1 MTRLSTLAAGLLALP
16 LLLACGEDVAGP
28 EDEQI
33 RGDRAMNLEV
43 TPSAAMIPVGG
54 FVNLSAVLYGVE
66 GEVVA
71 RHSVDWSSSDPRVA
85 RVDGNGTV
93 RGVAP
98 GSASIK
104 ATGSGLIGHASV
116 RVLGEDPIP
125 DEPEEK

>member
-1 MTRLSTLAAGLLALP
+1 MTRLSTMAIGLLALP

-28 EDEQI
+28 EGDQI
-33 RGDRAMNLEV
+33 RGDRPTNLEV

-71 RHSVDWSSSDPRVA
+71 GHSVDWASSNPGVA
-85 RVDGNGTV
+85 RVSSNGVV

-98 GSASIK
+98 GSAQIK
-104 ATGSGLIGHASV
+104 ASGSGLIGHASI
-116 RVLGEDPIP
+116 RVIGEDTKPH
-125 DEPEEK
+125 EPEER